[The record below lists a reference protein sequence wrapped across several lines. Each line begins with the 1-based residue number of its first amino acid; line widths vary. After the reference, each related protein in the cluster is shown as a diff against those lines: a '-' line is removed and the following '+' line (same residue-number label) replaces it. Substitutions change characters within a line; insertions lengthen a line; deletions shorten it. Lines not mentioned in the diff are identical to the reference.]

1 MTLFLANILLAVAW
15 GAMTGSFD
23 ALNLAFGFV
32 LGAFALALI
41 REQLGTD
48 GYFGRG
54 YRVIGLIWLFLKEL
68 VKSAVKVAVTVLT
81 PKLDLKPGIIAFP
94 LSLERDIEIT
104 LLANLITLTPGT
116 LSIDVSD
123 DRKTLY
129 VHCIDV
135 PDVDA
140 AIADI
145 RDGFERR
152 IQEVF
157 R

>member
-1 MTLFLANILLAVAW
+1 MTLFLGNILLAIAW

-23 ALNLAFGFV
+23 AFNLTFGFV

-54 YRVIGLIWLFLKEL
+54 YRVVGLVLLFLKEL
-68 VKSAVKVAVTVLT
+68 VKSAVKVAITVLT
-81 PKLDLKPGIIAFP
+81 PRLDLKPGIIAFP
-94 LSLERDIEIT
+94 LSLERDVEIT

-123 DRKTLY
+123 DRKILY

-152 IQEVF
+152 IREVF

>member
-1 MTLFLANILLAVAW
+1 MTLFLANILLAFAW

-23 ALNLAFGFV
+23 ILNLTFGFV
-32 LGAFALALI
+32 LGAFCLALI

-68 VKSAVKVAVTVLT
+68 VKSAVKVAITVLT
-81 PKLDLKPGIIAFP
+81 PRLDLKPGIIAYP
-94 LSLERDIEIT
+94 LTVERDIEIT

-116 LSIDVSD
+116 LSIDVSE

-152 IQEVF
+152 IREVF

>member
-1 MTLFLANILLAVAW
+1 MTLFLANILLAIAW

-23 ALNLAFGFV
+23 VFNLTFGFV

-54 YRVIGLIWLFLKEL
+54 YRVIGLVWLFLKEL

-81 PKLDLKPGIIAFP
+81 PRLDLKPGIIAFP
-94 LSLERDIEIT
+94 LTLERDIEIT

-152 IQEVF
+152 IREVF

>member
-1 MTLFLANILLAVAW
+1 MTLFLANVLLAAAW

-32 LGAFALALI
+32 MGALALSLI
-41 REQLGTD
+41 REQIGTD

-54 YRVIGLIWLFLKEL
+54 YRVIGLILLFLKEL
-68 VKSAVKVAVTVLT
+68 VKSALKVAVTVLT
-81 PKLDLKPGIIAFP
+81 PRLDLKPGIIAFP
-94 LSLERDIEIT
+94 LALERDIEIT

-140 AIADI
+140 AIIDI

-152 IQEVF
+152 IREVF

>member
-1 MTLFLANILLAVAW
+1 MTLFLTNILLAVAW

-23 ALNLAFGFV
+23 VLNLTFGFV
-32 LGAFALALI
+32 LAAFCLALI
-41 REQLGTD
+41 REQIGTD

-68 VKSAVKVAVTVLT
+68 VKSAVKVAITVLT
-81 PKLDLKPGIIAFP
+81 PRLDLKPGIIAFP
-94 LSLERDIEIT
+94 LTVQRDIEIT

-152 IQEVF
+152 IREVF
-157 R
+157 Q